1 MRTEYPLFDTFGNAA
16 PALVQSV
23 VASPG
28 ASVRN
33 RNKVKRD
40 IKPRLSGQR
49 LRVLEF
55 VKTRGIEGAT
65 RHEIAEGLGIPL
77 QSVCGRV
84 AELLDKRWPELLET
98 DAKRETQFKQPA
110 VVLVA
115 ITEAET
121 KEPNE

>member
-16 PALVQSV
+16 PAVETV

-40 IKPRLSGQR
+40 LKPQLSGQR
-49 LRVLEF
+49 LRVLDYI
-55 VKTRGIEGAT
+55 KSRGLDGAT
-65 RHEIAEGLGIPL
+65 RHEVAIGIGIPL

-84 AELLDKRWPELLET
+84 AELLDKRWPELIET
-98 DAKRETQFKQPA
+98 AEKRETQFKQPA

-115 ITEAET
+115 ITEVEA
-121 KEPNE
+121 KEPKR